1 MSDLSGLGMM
11 KLDSSI
17 SYAFT
22 YLHLLDSNFN
32 LKQTSVCQ
40 LTGVNEVIIKNTNF
54 YVEINLTNVIDISDS
69 ANMRI
74 AHSQFI
80 LKRNDDSACMQ
91 LEAMSVK
98 TQVLTL
104 ESNISDNRHYFL
116 SSKDKKFMKKAR
128 DYKLISCSGDIKRY
142 ESHYASSKYDTS
154 LTLRE

>member
-1 MSDLSGLGMM
+1 M

-22 YLHLLDSNFN
+22 YLHLLNSNFN

-40 LTGVNEVIIKNTNF
+40 LTEVNQVIIKNTNF
-54 YVEINLTNVIDISDS
+54 YVEINRTNVIDISDS
-69 ANMRI
+69 KDVRI

-80 LKRNDDSACMQ
+80 LKCNDDSACMQ
-91 LEAMSVK
+91 LEAMIVK
-98 TQVLTL
+98 SNVLTL
-104 ESNISDNRHYFL
+104 ESNFSDNRHHFL
-116 SSKDKKFMKKAR
+116 SSKDKEFVKKAEY
-128 DYKLISCSGDIKRY
+128 YKLISCIGDIKRY